1 MSAHSQRQ
9 QDRRTR
15 SRRIARGTAVAL
27 ATLAG
32 GLAGAPMLLPET
44 TAADRLPRREL
55 ARPVSRFT
63 RVDGIEVHHE
73 VHGPDDGPTLL
84 LSHHFYGS
92 TPVWDRLVPLL
103 ADRHRVVSWDRPG
116 FGLTER
122 PVRDGSSAN
131 PYTRAAA
138 ARLGWSLLDELG
150 VAETV
155 LVGAS
160 AGGTNVLEMYAQQP
174 DRVRALV
181 LLAPAI
187 TGDVGAP
194 PPLRPLLNSMP
205 LRRIALRGVERFA
218 GEVTRER
225 STRSW
230 ADPSRATDEDL
241 APYRDLLRVQ
251 GWSRG
256 LWEVMT
262 AEPPPDLRGV
272 LRSVR
277 VPALVV
283 TGAQDRTIAPRWGR
297 WVAGTIPGGRFH
309 LLPDCGHVPHQERPA
324 ELAEVL
330 RPFLDG
336 LHGA

>member
-1 MSAHSQRQ
+1 VSVRG
-9 QDRRTR
+9 RR
-15 SRRIARGTAVAL
+15 AVIAL

-44 TAADRLPRREL
+44 TAADRLPRRQL
-55 ARPVSRFT
+55 ARPASRFV
-63 RVDGIEVHHE
+63 RLDGIEVHHE
-73 VHGPDDGPTLL
+73 VHGQQAAPTLL

-103 ADRHRVVSWDRPG
+103 SEDHHVVTWDRPG

-122 PVRDGSSAN
+122 PTREARREN

-138 ARLGWSLLDELG
+138 ARLGWSLLDTLG
-150 VAETV
+150 VHDAV

-160 AGGTNVLEMYAQQP
+160 AGGTNVLEMYAQAP
-174 DRVRALV
+174 ERVRALV

-194 PPLRPLLNSMP
+194 PRLRPLLNSAP
-205 LRRIALRGVERFA
+205 VRRLAPRAVERLA
-218 GEVTRER
+218 GEVTRAR

-241 APYRDLLRVQ
+241 TPYRDLLRIE

-262 AEPPPDLRGV
+262 AEPPPDLRRV
-272 LRSVR
+272 LRSIA
-277 VPALVV
+277 VPTLVV

-297 WVAGTIPGGRFH
+297 WVASTVPGGRFA
-309 LLPDCGHVPHQERPA
+309 LLEDCGHVPHQERPA
-324 ELAEVL
+324 ELAALV
-330 RPFLDG
+330 RPFLAEVVG
-336 LHGA
+336 S

>member
-1 MSAHSQRQ
+1 MRRSAQE
-9 QDRRTR
+9 RRG
-15 SRRIARGTAVAL
+15 RRIARRTAIVL

-55 ARPVSRFT
+55 ARPQSRFV
-63 RVDGIEVHHE
+63 RLDGIEVHHE
-73 VHGPDDGPTLL
+73 VHGPDDAPALT

-103 ADRHRVVSWDRPG
+103 ADRHRVVTWDRPG

-122 PVRDGSSAN
+122 PVRDERTEN
-131 PYTRAAA
+131 PYTRAAT
-138 ARLGWSLLDELG
+138 ARLGWSLLDALG
-150 VAETV
+150 IGETV

-194 PPLRPLLNSMP
+194 PRLRPLLNSTP
-205 LRRIALRGVERFA
+205 LRRVAPRTVERVA

-225 STRSW
+225 MTRSW
-230 ADPSRATDEDL
+230 ADPSRAEDIDL
-241 APYRDLLRVQ
+241 APYEHMLRIE

-262 AEPPPDLRGV
+262 AEPPPDMRPV

-277 VPALVV
+277 VPTLVV
-283 TGAQDRTIAPRWGR
+283 TGAQDRTIPPRWGR
-297 WVAGTIPGGRFH
+297 WVAATVPGGRFA
-309 LLPDCGHVPHQERPA
+309 LLPECGHVPHQERPV
-324 ELAEVL
+324 ELAAIV
-330 RPFLDG
+330 RPFLTEVLG
-336 LHGA
+336 G

>member
-1 MSAHSQRQ
+1 VWSVSSTGEE
-9 QDRRTR
+9 RRG
-15 SRRIARGTAVAL
+15 RRIARRTAVAL

-55 ARPVSRFT
+55 ARPSSRFV
-63 RVDGIEVHHE
+63 RLGGIEVHHE
-73 VHGPDDGPTLL
+73 THGPDDAPAVTM
-84 LSHHFYGS
+84 SHHFYGS

-103 ADRHRVVSWDRPG
+103 ADRHRVVTWDRPG

-122 PVRDGSSAN
+122 PFRDARTEN
-131 PYTRAAA
+131 PYTRAAT
-138 ARLGWSLLDELG
+138 ARLGWSLLDALG
-150 VAETV
+150 IDETV

-194 PPLRPLLNSMP
+194 PRLRPLLNSTP
-205 LRRIALRGVERFA
+205 LRRVVPRTVERVT

-225 STRSW
+225 MTRSW
-230 ADPSRATDEDL
+230 ADPSRAEDVDL
-241 APYRDLLRVQ
+241 APYEHMLRIE

-262 AEPPPDLRGV
+262 AEPPPDMRPV
-272 LRSVR
+272 LRSIR
-277 VPALVV
+277 VPTLVV
-283 TGAQDRTIAPRWGR
+283 TGAQDRTIPPRWGR
-297 WVAGTIPGGRFH
+297 WVAATVPGGRFQ

-324 ELAEVL
+324 ELAAIV
-330 RPFLDG
+330 RPFLAEVLG
-336 LHGA
+336 G

>member
-1 MSAHSQRQ
+1 MSAFG
-9 QDRRTR
+9 RRAAIT
-15 SRRIARGTAVAL
+15 L

-55 ARPVSRFT
+55 ARSSSRF
-63 RVDGIEVHHE
+63 VHLDGIEVHHE
-73 VHGPDDGPTLL
+73 VHGPADGPALL

-92 TPVWDRLVPLL
+92 TPVWDRFVPLL
-103 ADRHRVVSWDRPG
+103 ADAHQVVTWDRPG

-122 PVRDGSSAN
+122 PVRDARHDN

-138 ARLGWSLLDELG
+138 ARLGWSLLDTLG
-150 VAETV
+150 VGEAV

-160 AGGTNVLEMYAQQP
+160 AGGTNVLEMYAQAP
-174 DRVRALV
+174 ERVRALV

-194 PPLRPLLNSMP
+194 PRLRPLLNTRP
-205 LRRIALRGVERFA
+205 LRRVAPRAVERFA
-218 GEVTRER
+218 GEVTRAR
-225 STRSW
+225 STRAW
-230 ADPSRATDEDL
+230 ADPSRATEEDL
-241 APYRDLLRVQ
+241 APYKDLLRIQ

-262 AEPPPDLRGV
+262 AEPPPDLRPV

-277 VPALVV
+277 VPTLVV

-297 WVAGTIPGGRFH
+297 WVAASVPGGRFA
-309 LLPDCGHVPHQERPA
+309 LLDDCGHVPHQERPA
-324 ELAEVL
+324 ELAAIV
-330 RPFLDG
+330 RPFLDEV
-336 LHGA
+336 LHG

>member
-1 MSAHSQRQ
+1 MSREQGGGRPL
-9 QDRRTR
+9 RTAA
-15 SRRIARGTAVAL
+15 IAL

-55 ARPVSRFT
+55 ARPSSRFV
-63 RVDGIEVHHE
+63 RVDGVEVHHE
-73 VHGPDDGPTLL
+73 LHGPDDAPALL

-103 ADRHRVVSWDRPG
+103 ADRHRLITWDRPG

-122 PVRDGSSAN
+122 PVRGTRADN
-131 PYTRAAA
+131 PYTRSAT
-138 ARLGWSLLDELG
+138 ARLGWSLLDAVG
-150 VAETV
+150 VDRAV

-160 AGGTNVLEMYAQQP
+160 AGGTNVLEMYAQAP
-174 DRVRALV
+174 ERVRALV

-194 PPLRPLLNSMP
+194 RRLRPLLNTTP
-205 LRRIALRGVERFA
+205 LRRIAPRAVERVA
-218 GEVTRER
+218 GEVPRER
-225 STRSW
+225 VTRSW

-241 APYRDLLRVQ
+241 AAYADLMRVE

-262 AEPPPDLRGV
+262 AEPPPDLRRV
-272 LRSVR
+272 LRSVQ
-277 VPALVV
+277 VPTLVV
-283 TGAQDRTIAPRWGR
+283 TGAQDRTIAPRSGR
-297 WVAGTIPGGRFH
+297 WVAATIPTGRFQ

-324 ELAEVL
+324 ELSAIV
-330 RPFLDG
+330 RPFLDEV
-336 LHGA
+336 LGA

>member
-1 MSAHSQRQ
+1 MSGPARPTGRAL
-9 QDRRTR
+9 RRATF
-15 SRRIARGTAVAL
+15 AL

-55 ARPVSRFT
+55 ARASSRFV
-63 RVDGIEVHHE
+63 RLDGVEVHHE
-73 VHGPDDGPTLL
+73 VHGPQDGPALL

-103 ADRHRVVSWDRPG
+103 SDRHRVVTWDRPG

-122 PVRDGSSAN
+122 PVRSGRTDN
-131 PYTRAAA
+131 PYTRAAT

-150 VAETV
+150 VEDAV

-160 AGGTNVLEMYAQQP
+160 AGGTNALEMYAQAP
-174 DRVRALV
+174 ERVRALV

-194 PPLRPLLNSMP
+194 PRLRPLLNSAPM
-205 LRRIALRGVERFA
+205 RRVAPRAVERLA
-218 GEVTRER
+218 GEVTRQR
-225 STRSW
+225 ITRSW

-241 APYRDLLRVQ
+241 AAYTHLMRIE

-262 AEPPPDLRGV
+262 AEQPPDLRRV

-277 VPALVV
+277 VPTLVV
-283 TGAQDRTIAPRWGR
+283 TGAQDRTISPRWGR
-297 WVAGTIPGGRFH
+297 WVAATVPGGRFT
-309 LLPDCGHVPHQERPA
+309 LLPDCGHVPHQERPQ
-324 ELAEVL
+324 ELAAIV
-330 RPFLDG
+330 RPFLDEALG
-336 LHGA
+336 T